1 MRIDHVALWTSDLE
15 RCKRFYSAYFGALPG
30 AGYVNA
36 AKGFASCF
44 LSFDD
49 GARIEAMTTTTL
61 SPLAIEAGAQRMG
74 LTHLA
79 IALGSE
85 RLVDELTRR
94 LKDDGHPILD
104 GPRRTGDGYYES
116 VVLDPDGNRI
126 EITA

>member
-15 RCKRFYSAYFGALPG
+15 RCKQFYCTYFGALPG

-61 SPLAIEAGAQRMG
+61 SPLAIEPGDLLAILSAGAYGMAMSSNYNTRPRAAEVMVDG
-74 LTHLA
+74 DKAFLVRRREA
-79 IALGSE
+79 IEDLYAL
-85 RLVDELTRR
+85 
-94 LKDDGHPILD
+94 
-104 GPRRTGDGYYES
+104 ES
-116 VVLDPDGNRI
+116 LLP
-126 EITA
+126 